1 MVNDKH
7 RVDLKMEAKRF
18 INKHRNIKFLFIPLV
33 VLTVLQ
39 IITQNTSTTT
49 VFNGEIANVEYN
61 ASYNLVNI
69 LITLLLVFVQV
80 TISFKILDYLRNT
93 EEYENLSGTDMML
106 NIFKGFDKYA
116 LNVFLVTIVS
126 GIFTFLGF
134 IALIIP
140 GIILSLGYSQMF
152 YVLKEKTDNN
162 KYSGVLDTLSES
174 FRIMKGHKMDF
185 FILGLSFIGWYLV
198 IGITFGIVG
207 VWIYPYIYTTY
218 ALFFENLLIEKG
230 LN

>member
-1 MVNDKH
+1 MVNDKT

-33 VLTVLQ
+33 ILTLIQ
-39 IITQNTSTTT
+39 IITQDTTTTT

-61 ASYNLVNI
+61 ASYNLLSI
-69 LITLLLVFVQV
+69 LISLLLVFVQV
-80 TISFKILDYLRNT
+80 TISFKILDYLRNP
-93 EEYENLSGTDMML
+93 EEYENLSGTDML
-106 NIFKGFDKYA
+106 LIIFKGFDKYA
-116 LNVFLVTIVS
+116 LNVFLVTIVAS
-126 GIFTFLGF
+126 IFIFLGF

-198 IGITFGIVG
+198 IGITFGIAG

-218 ALFFENLLIEKG
+218 ALFFENLLVEKE

>member
-1 MVNDKH
+1 MVNDKT

-33 VLTVLQ
+33 VMTLVQ
-39 IITQNTSTTT
+39 IITQNTTTT
-49 VFNGEIANVEYN
+49 IFNGEIANMEYD
-61 ASYNLVNI
+61 ASYDALNI
-69 LITLLLVFVQV
+69 VITLLLVFVQA
-80 TISFKILDYLRNT
+80 TISFKILDYLRNP
-93 EEYENLSGTDMML
+93 EEYENLSGLTML
-106 NIFKGFDKYA
+106 DIFKGFDKYV

-126 GIFTFLGF
+126 SIFIFLGF

-185 FILGLSFIGWYLV
+185 FILGLSFIGWYFV
-198 IGITFGIVG
+198 ICITFGIAG
-207 VWIYPYIYTTY
+207 VWIYPYIYTTN
-218 ALFFENLLIEKG
+218 ALFFENLLAEKG

>member
-1 MVNDKH
+1 MVNDKT

-18 INKHRNIKFLFIPLV
+18 IYKHKNIKFLFLPLV
-33 VLTVLQ
+33 ILTLIQ
-39 IITQNTSTTT
+39 IITQDTTTT

-61 ASYNLVNI
+61 ASYNLLSI
-69 LITLLLVFVQV
+69 LISLLLIFVQV
-80 TISFKILDYLRNT
+80 TISFKILDYLRNP

-116 LNVFLVTIVS
+116 LNVFLVTIVAS
-126 GIFTFLGF
+126 IFIFLGF

-152 YVLKEKTDNN
+152 YIIKEKTDNN

-174 FRIMKGHKMDF
+174 YRIIKGHKMDF

-198 IGITFGIVG
+198 IGITFGIAG
-207 VWIYPYIYTTY
+207 VWIYPYIYTTN
-218 ALFFENLLIEKG
+218 ALFFENLLVEKG

>member
-1 MVNDKH
+1 MVNDKT
-7 RVDLKMEAKRF
+7 RMDLKMEAKRF

-33 VLTVLQ
+33 VMTLVQ
-39 IITQNTSTTT
+39 IITQDTTT
-49 VFNGEIANVEYN
+49 TIFNGEIANMEYD
-61 ASYNLVNI
+61 ASYDALNI
-69 LITLLLVFVQV
+69 VITLLLVFVQV
-80 TISFKILDYLRNT
+80 TISFKILDYLRNP
-93 EEYENLSGTDMML
+93 EEYENLSGLTML
-106 NIFKGFDKYA
+106 DIFKGFDKYV

-126 GIFTFLGF
+126 SIFIFLGF
-134 IALIIP
+134 MALIIP

-162 KYSGVLDTLSES
+162 KYSVVLDTLAES

-185 FILGLSFIGWYLV
+185 FILGLSFIGWYFV
-198 IGITFGIVG
+198 ICITFGIAG

-218 ALFFENLLIEKG
+218 ALFFENLLVEKE

>member
-1 MVNDKH
+1 MVNDKT
-7 RVDLKMEAKRF
+7 RVDLKMEAKSF
-18 INKHRNIKFLFIPLV
+18 INKYSNIKFLFIPLV
-33 VLTVLQ
+33 VITLIQV
-39 IITQNTSTTT
+39 ITQDNTTT
-49 VFNGEIANVEYN
+49 TLFNGEIANVDYN
-61 ASYNLVNI
+61 ASYNLLNV
-69 LITLLLVFVQV
+69 LISWLLIFVQA
-80 TISFKILDYLRNT
+80 TISFKILDYLRNP
-93 EEYENLSGTDMML
+93 EEYENLSGADMLL

-116 LNVFLVTIVS
+116 LNVFLVSIVS
-126 GIFTFLGF
+126 SIFIFLGF

-185 FILGLSFIGWYLV
+185 FILGLSFIGWYFV
-198 IGITFGIVG
+198 IGITFGIAG
-207 VWIYPYIYTTY
+207 VWVYPYIYTTN
-218 ALFFENLLIEKG
+218 ALFFENLLVEKG